1 MLFIIG
7 RMVNNMNNENADYL
21 RGFQDGYDQAIE
33 DVRSNLDNLSK
44 KEIPN
49 FVNTS
54 ELSDSDTNDMIQD
67 IYKSIYDAC

>member
-1 MLFIIG
+1 
-7 RMVNNMNNENADYL
+7 MNNENADYL